1 MPRFSTVRMPL
12 VVSRRVTQRFS
23 VSTQKRCVCRLGRKR
38 RRVLLLAW
46 ETRFPTAGFLPVT
59 SQTRDIRLTLRDFSS
74 LEIEEVPPEPRF
86 IPARRRDHKLSRF
99 AGGAGGAQPAALS
112 MSGRRGSAG
121 SRYNTNDR
129 NPITGRNFMTLMTRV
144 FCAAGALLSLT
155 SLATT
160 AYADGRDWNDG
171 PVINVSSIRT
181 VDGHFDD
188 YMHWLATTYKKQQ
201 EASKKAGLIT
211 AYRVIVVEAR
221 GPNDPDI
228 LLITEFKNSAALDGL
243 GRKFDAVST
252 QIEGSLEKANQSQAD
267 RAKIRTV
274 LGSRTAQEALLK

>member
-1 MPRFSTVRMPL
+1 
-12 VVSRRVTQRFS
+12 
-23 VSTQKRCVCRLGRKR
+23 
-38 RRVLLLAW
+38 
-46 ETRFPTAGFLPVT
+46 
-59 SQTRDIRLTLRDFSS
+59 
-74 LEIEEVPPEPRF
+74 
-86 IPARRRDHKLSRF
+86 
-99 AGGAGGAQPAALS
+99 

-129 NPITGRNFMTLMTRV
+129 NPITWGENFMTLMTRV
-144 FCAAGALLSLT
+144 FRAGGALLSLT

-171 PVINVSSIRT
+171 PVINVASIRT

-211 AYRVIVVEAR
+211 AYRVIVIEAR
-221 GPNDPDI
+221 GPNEPDI
-228 LLITEFKNSAALDGL
+228 LLITEFKNWAALDGL
-243 GRKFDAVST
+243 GSKLDQISA
-252 QIEGSLEKANQSQAD
+252 QIEGSVEAAAKSEVD

-274 LGSRTAQEALLK
+274 LGSRTQQEALLK